1 MTFNSRLIEI
11 AEPELQFAFGQAMA
25 HPKDGLSLYGPLKG
39 PLTGGRLRI
48 GVVATARGRRLYG
61 KFSERLTKPITPAIA
76 DNPNHTLFPGFQAVF
91 GVEWPMEPAAYIEV
105 DPVDL
110 DAAISMPDRHQ
121 AIHKAV
127 SLYSDAIAEHLRDD
141 AEAHIDLWMAIVPE
155 DVYKYCRPQSKSK
168 KGGSVPPAAPVA
180 LMDKKQATRLLT
192 NEPGL
197 FEEDSQ
203 SAEIYLYELDFHNQL
218 KARLLEHKASVQVVR
233 ETTLAPEEF
242 PNALGKPLRA
252 LQDSAT
258 LAWNVATT
266 CYFKAGGKPW
276 QLANV
281 RPGVCYVGVVF
292 KQDASNP
299 EPGMVCCGAQMFL
312 ESGDGV
318 VFKGTPGRFKSDK
331 EDDFHLPK
339 DKAKALMSLV
349 VEAYRKGHGGAA
361 PKELFIHG
369 KTRFSKDEW
378 EGFRE
383 TVPPETNVVC
393 VRIREDSGVKLY
405 RHGPSAIT
413 RGMAWVKSE
422 TRGYLWT
429 KGYVPRLQTYA
440 GREVPSPLTIEIAR
454 GYADIEQ
461 VMGDVLGLTKLNYNA
476 CIYGDGVPV
485 TLRFADSVG
494 EILTAAPRKSELPP
508 LPFRYY
514 I

>member
-1 MTFNSRLIEI
+1 MTFNSRIIEI
-11 AEPELQFAFGQAMA
+11 AEPDLQFGFGQAMA
-25 HPKDGLSLYGPLKG
+25 HPKDGLSLYGPLRG

-61 KFSERLTKPITPAIA
+61 KFSGLLAKPIAPAIA
-76 DNPNHTLFPGFQAVF
+76 GNPNHTLFPGFQAVF
-91 GVEWPMEPAAYIEV
+91 GVEWPLEPAIYIEI
-105 DPVDL
+105 DPADL
-110 DAAISMPDRHQ
+110 DAAISMSDRHQ
-121 AIHKAV
+121 AIHNAV
-127 SLYSDAIAEHLRDD
+127 SLYSDAITDHLRDD
-141 AEAHIDLWMAIVPE
+141 AEAHIDLWMAVVPE

-168 KGGSVPPAAPVA
+168 KGGAEKALSVA
-180 LMDKKQATRLLT
+180 LMDKKQATRILT

-197 FEEDSQ
+197 FEEDAQ

-242 PNALGKPLRA
+242 PNAIGKPLRA

-258 LAWNVATT
+258 LAWNLATT

-281 RPGVCYVGVVF
+281 RTGVCYVGVVF

-318 VFKGTPGRFKSDK
+318 VFKGTPGRFKSEK
-331 EDDFHLPK
+331 GNDFHLPK

-349 VEAYRKGHGGAA
+349 VEAYRKGHGGEA

-369 KTRFSKDEW
+369 KTRFSMEEW

-383 TVPPETNVVC
+383 SVPAETNVVC

-405 RHGPSAIT
+405 RHGPSAIA

-461 VMGDVLGLTKLNYNA
+461 VMADVLGLTKLNYNA

-494 EILTAAPRKSELPP
+494 EILTAAPRKNELPP

>member
-1 MTFNSRLIEI
+1 MSFDLSLVEI
-11 AEPELQFAFGQAMA
+11 PEPELQFAYGQSMA
-25 HPKDGLSLYGPLKG
+25 HPKDGLSLYGPMQG

-48 GVVATARGRRLYG
+48 GVVATGRGRRLYG
-61 KFSERLTKPITPAIA
+61 KFSERFGKPIAPARP
-76 DNPNHTLFPGFQAVF
+76 DDPNHTLFPGFQAIF
-91 GVEWPMEPAAYIEV
+91 GVEWPSEPTAFIEIN
-105 DPVDL
+105 PVDL
-110 DAAISMPDRHQ
+110 DSAISISDRHQ

-127 SLYSDAIAEHLRDD
+127 SLYSDAIAEYLHND
-141 AEAHIDLWMAIVPE
+141 AETHIDLWMVIVPE
-155 DVYKYCRPQSKSK
+155 DVHKHCRPRSKSK
-168 KGGSVPPAAPVA
+168 KSCVEQPRPFA

-197 FEEDSQ
+197 FEEDAK

-218 KARLLEHKASVQVVR
+218 KARLLEHKAAAQVMR

-242 PNALGKPLRA
+242 PNALGKPLRS
-252 LQDSAT
+252 LQDPAT
-258 LAWNVATT
+258 LAWNLATT

-318 VFKGTPGRFKSDK
+318 VFKGTPGQFKSEK
-331 EDDFHLPK
+331 EDEFHLPK

-349 VEAYRKGHGGAA
+349 VEAYRKGHEGKA

-369 KTRFSKDEW
+369 KTRFSKEEW

-383 TVPPETNVVC
+383 TVPLETSVVC
-393 VRIREDSGVKLY
+393 VRIREDSGIKLF
-405 RHGPSAIT
+405 RHGQSTIS
-413 RGMAWVKSE
+413 RGLAWVKSD

-440 GREVPSPLTIEIAR
+440 GREVPSPLIVEIVR
-454 GYADIEQ
+454 GIADIEQ
-461 VMGDVLGLTKLNYNA
+461 VMADVLSLTKLNYNA
-476 CIYGDGVPV
+476 CIHGDGVPV
-485 TLRFADSVG
+485 TLRFADTVG
-494 EILTAAPRKSELPP
+494 EILTAAPRRHELPP